1 MTPTPSP
8 STRIQDIIANILNTL
23 EVIDRANLTKSEIL
37 RLGVPFEAFDPNDE
51 DSLDPETPWL
61 FKPIPKED
69 IKPWKISA
77 SKAESVLR
85 FITAQFNF
93 RRKSKTRLRDTFGWN
108 DIDFEEFAGGNEGFL
123 LSTSGQYR
131 GVDTPGWR
139 TCLIEEWW
147 DGEVLVGP
155 SVRFII
161 CTEGNGK
168 ECSLLLSELG
178 SIAQVVA
185 FRRTQPEFKTCRL
198 FPASTWADHP
208 SLLRPARR

>member
-77 SKAESVLR
+77 SKAESV
-85 FITAQFNF
+85 
-93 RRKSKTRLRDTFGWN
+93 KSHLN
-108 DIDFEEFAGGNEGFL
+108 IPN
-123 LSTSGQYR
+123 
-131 GVDTPGWR
+131 
-139 TCLIEEWW
+139 LI
-147 DGEVLVGP
+147 
-155 SVRFII
+155 SQ
-161 CTEGNGK
+161 
-168 ECSLLLSELG
+168 G
-178 SIAQVVA
+178 SIGLTGTSHTPRNRCSASSRHSSTFA
-185 FRRTQPEFKTCRL
+185 ANRRL
-198 FPASTWADHP
+198 A
-208 SLLRPARR
+208 